1 MNNNNVITPT
11 RITKLAKNGWDTIVE
26 MYKSIQTRDIV
37 KIHKIQKQHYKN
49 FNYDRNVELNKKN
62 V

>member
-11 RITKLAKNGWDTIVE
+11 RIMELAKNGWDTIVE

-37 KIHKIQKQHYKN
+37 KIHKI
-49 FNYDRNVELNKKN
+49 
-62 V
+62 